1 MKLKNIFIVFAI
13 VLVSACES
21 NEVTIV
27 DADNLLLGNWVSPV
41 YDEYTTTFTRNNTLL
56 EKETG
61 ITFKQNGSLIQR
73 TSGFCGTPPLTYF
86 NVEGSFTLNNDII
99 IMNSSQNSSYFYGW
113 KIMELTNEKLVL
125 QREFSEQEKEHQA
138 LMDLFYEISDI
149 VYSQTCSD
157 VNDWSFVAYGA
168 KACGGPKGYLPY
180 HKSIDVAS
188 FLEKVAT
195 YTQAEKEFNVK
206 WSITSDCAVVNPPKG
221 VDCQFE
227 YPILMY

>member
-1 MKLKNIFIVFAI
+1 MKLKNIFIVFSIA
-13 VLVSACES
+13 LVSACES

-99 IMNSSQNSSYFYGW
+99 IMNSSQNPSYFYVW

-138 LMDLFYEISDI
+138 LMDLYYEISDI

-157 VNDWSFVAYGA
+157 VNDWSFVA
-168 KACGGPKGYLPY
+168 
-180 HKSIDVAS
+180 
-188 FLEKVAT
+188 
-195 YTQAEKEFNVK
+195 
-206 WSITSDCAVVNPPKG
+206 
-221 VDCQFE
+221 
-227 YPILMY
+227 